1 MTAQIWWIIRKD
13 MVSEWRSR
21 RALPAMILL
30 GIVVAVTV
38 SLQIDLPAASG
49 RQIVASL
56 LWVAIFLAAAMGLD
70 RSFALESEGGCW
82 RALFLY
88 PVSASAIYLAKLA
101 VNMVWLAALQSV
113 LIPLFAVL
121 TGVPLLAHPW
131 AMLLVAALGN
141 AGIASAGT
149 LLSALA
155 ARARKGA
162 NLTAVLAL
170 PTAIPVVI
178 AATQA
183 TRLLAEGT
191 LDRSWWDWNSLL
203 AAFAAIFI
211 VAGVV
216 LMDFVAEE

>member
-38 SLQIDLPAASG
+38 LAADRPARRLRPPDRRESPLGGDLSG
-49 RQIVASL
+49 RRDGARPVVRPGERGRL
-56 LWVAIFLAAAMGLD
+56 LARPV
-70 RSFALESEGGCW
+70 
-82 RALFLY
+82 LY